1 MTSVSRAGAAPRP
14 DTGFGALLP
23 FVDAFRRRAFAGLP
37 PALERLFIAST
48 ACSGQSIVAGEGG
61 PGHGLGARTRPF
73 PIVCRQLAQDRTKDF
88 VRDGEATRT
97 MAAWKVALRLSRR
110 LRMVPALSSAE
121 GRDRHAAEGG
131 SLAQKRGLDS
141 PEWGGRWGLPDCENA
156 PAILGR
162 LWGRT
167 WQRRLDA
174 PCAAHRPWP
183 RRRRLAVEGARLG
196 KARHGGAL
204 IRDRVLPCGLGL
216 VRKQPLRAIGLMKQL
231 CNSIRHG
238 NRRA

>member
-1 MTSVSRAGAAPRP
+1 
-14 DTGFGALLP
+14 
-23 FVDAFRRRAFAGLP
+23 
-37 PALERLFIAST
+37 
-48 ACSGQSIVAGEGG
+48 
-61 PGHGLGARTRPF
+61 
-73 PIVCRQLAQDRTKDF
+73 
-88 VRDGEATRT
+88 

-141 PEWGGRWGLPDCENA
+141 PERGRPLGAYPIA
-156 PAILGR
+156 KTHQRFSGR
-162 LWGRT
+162 LCRRT

-174 PCAAHRPWP
+174 PCADRPWP

-204 IRDRVLPCGLGL
+204 IRDRVLPCGL
-216 VRKQPLRAIGLMKQL
+216 ASA
-231 CNSIRHG
+231 C
-238 NRRA
+238 

>member
-1 MTSVSRAGAAPRP
+1 
-14 DTGFGALLP
+14 
-23 FVDAFRRRAFAGLP
+23 
-37 PALERLFIAST
+37 
-48 ACSGQSIVAGEGG
+48 
-61 PGHGLGARTRPF
+61 
-73 PIVCRQLAQDRTKDF
+73 
-88 VRDGEATRT
+88 

-141 PEWGGRWGLPDCENA
+141 PERWGAVGAYLIA
-156 PAILGR
+156 KTHQRFSGR

-204 IRDRVLPCGLGL
+204 IRDRVLPCGL
-216 VRKQPLRAIGLMKQL
+216 ASA
-231 CNSIRHG
+231 C
-238 NRRA
+238 